1 MANFVHTT
9 RALLE
14 QMLAPQTEATEKP
27 VDRAHFCAT
36 HVEHATFGPGTC
48 ISEAHADPD
57 AEGNIAWYTV
67 QFADGTRKIDTAD
80 LKVTEG
86 KSHSHSKK
94 PMKEEEVA
102 EANIKHPN
110 QQKLDVHEPEKDELT
125 AKDFEMLRKGKKVE
139 KSVKNDDKDE
149 MKEEIEQIDELSPS
163 TLSSYKHKARNS
175 ELRSAETARRDT
187 EISQQTTNPQVKAKS
202 AAYAAQAQASA
213 EKRRAGQLK
222 ATSRLSNMEEE
233 LEQTN
238 EAQTSAAARLAKAK
252 MKTSHQASTTM
263 KHISNPTSGEKA
275 AAKDIKP
282 GIAGYRDRVAMLK
295 SAEARG
301 ALKKEDFELI
311 DVTTTYEMTEQVA
324 IAANPTFQD
333 YLNAVKILVNND
345 SDEAQREVIA
355 LAQEAFDAKEVD
367 ILIKAEL
374 QAMNEAGAI
383 KMPTATGMKV
393 MGSRYGNSAEAERNR
408 TKKFVDTLSG
418 PGKKAMD
425 KMEKSAKAK
434 K

>member
-94 PMKEEEVA
+94 PMKEAEETELTNEGAMSDLDADRKDRAYQTRQAKTTMKHISNPTAGEKKAAKDIKPGIAGYRDRVA
-102 EANIKHPN
+102 ILKSAEARGALKKEDTEVQEANIKHPN

-125 AKDFEMLRKGKKVE
+125 AKDFEMLRKGKKAE
-139 KSVKNDDKDE
+139 KEDKDD
-149 MKEEIEQIDELSPS
+149 MKES
-163 TLSSYKHKARNS
+163 TQQVEEKYVGHKK
-175 ELRSAETARRDT
+175 LTA
-187 EISQQTTNPQVKAKS
+187 QLAAKGAKDP
-202 AAYAAQAQASA
+202 AALASWIGRKKYGKDA
-213 EKRRAGQLK
+213 FQ
-222 ATSRLSNMEEE
+222 
-233 LEQTN
+233 
-238 EAQTSAAARLAKAK
+238 
-252 MKTSHQASTTM
+252 
-263 KHISNPTSGEKA
+263 KA
-275 AAKDIKP
+275 AAKGQKMKEEVE
-282 GIAGYRDRVAMLK
+282 IA
-295 SAEARG
+295 
-301 ALKKEDFELI
+301 EDFDLVE
-311 DVTTTYEMTEQVA
+311 VSYEITEQVA
-324 IAANPTFQD
+324 IPQNPTFKH
-333 YLNAVKILVNND
+333 YLDAVKALVNND
-345 SDEAQREVIA
+345 SAEAQTEIVA
-355 LAQEAFDAKEVD
+355 LAQEAFDNKEID
-367 ILIKAEL
+367 ILIKAEV

>member
-57 AEGNIAWYTV
+57 AEGNIAWCTV

-149 MKEEIEQIDELSPS
+149 MKEEI
-163 TLSSYKHKARNS
+163 
-175 ELRSAETARRDT
+175 
-187 EISQQTTNPQVKAKS
+187 
-202 AAYAAQAQASA
+202 
-213 EKRRAGQLK
+213 
-222 ATSRLSNMEEE
+222 
-233 LEQTN
+233 EQTN

>member
-94 PMKEEEVA
+94 PMKESEETVD

-125 AKDFEMLRKGKKVE
+125 AKDFEMLRKGKKAE
-139 KSVKNDDKDE
+139 KEDKDD
-149 MKEEIEQIDELSPS
+149 MKESTEQVEEK
-163 TLSSYKHKARNS
+163 YVGHKK
-175 ELRSAETARRDT
+175 LTAQLAAKGAKDPAALASWIGRKKYG
-187 EISQQTTNPQVKAKS
+187 KA
-202 AAYAAQAQASA
+202 AFQ
-213 EKRRAGQLK
+213 
-222 ATSRLSNMEEE
+222 
-233 LEQTN
+233 
-238 EAQTSAAARLAKAK
+238 
-252 MKTSHQASTTM
+252 
-263 KHISNPTSGEKA
+263 KA
-275 AAKDIKP
+275 AAKGQKMKEEVE
-282 GIAGYRDRVAMLK
+282 IA
-295 SAEARG
+295 
-301 ALKKEDFELI
+301 EDFDLVE
-311 DVTTTYEMTEQVA
+311 VSYEITEQIA
-324 IAANPTFQD
+324 IPQNPTFKH
-333 YLNAVKILVNND
+333 YLDAVKTLVNND
-345 SDEAQREVIA
+345 SAEAQPEIVA
-355 LAQEAFDAKEVD
+355 LAQEAFDNKEID
-367 ILIKAEL
+367 ILIKAEV

-393 MGSRYGNSAEAERNR
+393 MGTRYGNSAEAERNR